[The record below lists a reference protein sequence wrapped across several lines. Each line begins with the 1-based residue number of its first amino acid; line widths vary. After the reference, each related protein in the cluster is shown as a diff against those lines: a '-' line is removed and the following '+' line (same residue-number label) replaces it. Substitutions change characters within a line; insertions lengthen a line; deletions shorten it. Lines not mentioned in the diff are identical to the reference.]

1 MSSAT
6 HTKTRLHRIAVAISE
21 AHQKTRPPLVAHCW
35 PSQRPPAQSYT
46 MRSTHPAST
55 MCSWNAC
62 KLQRSLT
69 TPGPHHQQLQCEFTR
84 LQVDASA
91 HCTAAV
97 PCVSARCSAQLD
109 AAVVESA
116 GTGCVHA
123 SVSRVGDTP
132 EATPDAALFFPP
144 RSQGLTFKQSCNF
157 LARLCLAEYQ
167 KLYQVE
173 ASQPTRVTGRVY
185 SDNRNAHI
193 KLK

>member
-1 MSSAT
+1 VSSAT
-6 HTKTRLHRIAVAISE
+6 HTDSEDRIAVAISE

-55 MCSWNAC
+55 LCSWNAC

-69 TPGPHHQQLQCEFTR
+69 TPGRPTAAVEFTR
-84 LQVDASA
+84 LQVDAAA

-109 AAVVESA
+109 AAVVESV

-132 EATPDAALFFPP
+132 EATPGCAVFPTSLP
-144 RSQGLTFKQSCNF
+144 GPELSNNLATFWPGFVLSGNVDVFLGLVC
-157 LARLCLAEYQ
+157 EY
-167 KLYQVE
+167 
-173 ASQPTRVTGRVY
+173 
-185 SDNRNAHI
+185 I
-193 KLK
+193 

>member
-1 MSSAT
+1 VSSAT

-46 MRSTHPAST
+46 VRSTHPAST
-55 MCSWNAC
+55 MCSWYAC

-69 TPGPHHQQLQCEFTR
+69 TPERPTAAVELTR
-84 LQVDASA
+84 LQVDAAA

-116 GTGCVHA
+116 GTRLC
-123 SVSRVGDTP
+123 SCECEQVGRHPRGDPRRWLSAVFPTSLP
-132 EATPDAALFFPP
+132 GPKLSNNLATFWPGFVLPNTRSFTKWRR
-144 RSQGLTFKQSCNF
+144 RSQRELQDEFIVITAMHTLN
-157 LARLCLAEYQ
+157 
-167 KLYQVE
+167 
-173 ASQPTRVTGRVY
+173 
-185 SDNRNAHI
+185 
-193 KLK
+193 